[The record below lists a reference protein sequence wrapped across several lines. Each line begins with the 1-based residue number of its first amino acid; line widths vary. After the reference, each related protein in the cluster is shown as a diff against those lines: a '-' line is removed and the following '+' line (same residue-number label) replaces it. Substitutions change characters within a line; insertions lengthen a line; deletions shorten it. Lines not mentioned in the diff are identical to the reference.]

1 VRGGWWYRL
10 GRFPLPAVI
19 FYMWCA
25 MIDWARASAKSIFC
39 SNVAMR
45 LKVPDVLVHV
55 ADPDAAAGVGGRETD
70 GGVVWWGYFNF
81 AIAIFSLLRYGSR
94 DPAEGRRDVHRDR
107 VVDVPLGAVV
117 VEAPADAGRGLLVHL
132 EGSFEL

>member
-1 VRGGWWYRL
+1 MRGGWWYRL

-55 ADPDAAAGVGGRETD
+55 ADPDRPPRGSGGEKRTGVSCGGGILILLLQFFLSCAMVAA
-70 GGVVWWGYFNF
+70 
-81 AIAIFSLLRYGSR
+81 I
-94 DPAEGRRDVHRDR
+94 PPR
-107 VVDVPLGAVV
+107 VVEMCTAIV
-117 VEAPADAGRGLLVHL
+117 
-132 EGSFEL
+132 